1 MEEPSD
7 GVFQFRHLARN
18 DVRLFEKSQV
28 IIIISNFHYLLPSSL
43 WQDRVLLFFSTS
55 MVVCLFSKNWRIS
68 VVAKNAIFVFSLAFE
83 KGRIEL
89 IDMRGKLTN
98 SGRSCGLGFATE
110 QLSCEEEKAFWMRNV
125 KIERAVFM
133 PSGLQTQNRRPKNLQ
148 PVVGLVS
155 QYFRLLVTL

>member
-7 GVFQFRHLARN
+7 GVFQFRHLAQN

-28 IIIISNFHYLLPSSL
+28 IIIITSNFHYLLPSSL
-43 WQDRVLLFFSTS
+43 LWLDRVLLFSSTS
-55 MVVCLFSKNWRIS
+55 TNVCLFSKNWRIS
-68 VVAKNAIFVFSLAFE
+68 VVAKNAIFVLSLAFE

-110 QLSCEEEKAFWMRNV
+110 QLSCEEEKAFWM
-125 KIERAVFM
+125 
-133 PSGLQTQNRRPKNLQ
+133 
-148 PVVGLVS
+148 
-155 QYFRLLVTL
+155 